1 MRYDYAM
8 TRHGQR
14 GDLDRKINAQISTA
28 QHDLLTQAAAAQRV
42 NVSTILRWLID
53 DRVGAYLSEAPS
65 VKAEPKEA

>member
-1 MRYDYAM
+1 M

-28 QHDLLTQAAAAQRV
+28 QHDLLTEAAAAQRV

-53 DRVGAYLSEAPS
+53 DRVGAYLTAPTSS
-65 VKAEPKEA
+65 VKAEPKGGSDE